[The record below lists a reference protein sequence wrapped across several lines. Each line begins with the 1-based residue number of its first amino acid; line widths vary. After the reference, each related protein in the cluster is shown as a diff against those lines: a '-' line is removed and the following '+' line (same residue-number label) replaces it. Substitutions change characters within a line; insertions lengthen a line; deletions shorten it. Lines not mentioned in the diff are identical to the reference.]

1 MHQEKNDYLR
11 NMKIKNFKTYFIA
24 LLILLIQIG
33 VYAQYGE
40 PLKLPPSLS
49 ANFGELRNNH
59 FHSGIDFKTQ
69 QVINKP
75 VFAVADGHISRISV
89 SPSGYGLALYI
100 DHPTLRQTSVYGHL
114 NSFSK
119 HIAEYV
125 EEKQYELES
134 FSVDLQ
140 LRPDEIPIT
149 KGEQI
154 ALSGNT
160 GSSGGPHLHFEI
172 RDTKTQSP
180 LDPLLYVAQNIKDTQ
195 KPDLRGI
202 SFYPIHQQGVIN
214 GTTTPTRLAIS
225 KSKSGN
231 PLPLQKSINAWGKI
245 GVGVKAYDKMD
256 GQANIY
262 GVKHIRL
269 FVDNKQ
275 VFSSSINEYLFSETR
290 MLNSFV
296 DFEDWRNNNS
306 FFMKSFIEPGNK
318 LRLYK
323 SVNNGHI
330 DINEERAYQM
340 KYELEDYFGNI
351 ATYEFIVNGLMQKIP
366 LTQNC
371 EQFMAWQYDNRYS
384 NHDFTLNISKGNLYS
399 NFCYTHTTTY
409 DNENRYFSDIHQ
421 VNNTPVPLHNNGK
434 MWIKIKSD
442 KLEHIIDKLGIVK
455 LNRNND
461 SWMGGTYSRGGIELN
476 INELGNKYAI
486 SIDTIA
492 PKITPINPQN
502 WKQNG
507 VARINLSDDR
517 SGISYF
523 RGTIDGEFV
532 LFKHDSKSNT
542 YTYTFDRSRL
552 KELPVKNFRFIAR
565 DAVGNESVYE
575 YNL

>member
-1 MHQEKNDYLR
+1 MINE
-11 NMKIKNFKTYFIA
+11 IS
-24 LLILLIQIG
+24 IL
-33 VYAQYGE
+33 
-40 PLKLPPSLS
+40 
-49 ANFGELRNNH
+49 
-59 FHSGIDFKTQ
+59 
-69 QVINKP
+69 
-75 VFAVADGHISRISV
+75 
-89 SPSGYGLALYI
+89 
-100 DHPTLRQTSVYGHL
+100 
-114 NSFSK
+114 
-119 HIAEYV
+119 
-125 EEKQYELES
+125 
-134 FSVDLQ
+134 
-140 LRPDEIPIT
+140 

-180 LDPLLYVAQNIKDTQ
+180 LDPLQYIAQNIKDTQ
-195 KPDLRGI
+195 KPDLRGVA
-202 SFYPIHQQGVIN
+202 FYPINRQGVIN
-214 GTTTPTRLAIS
+214 GLTTPTRLTIS
-225 KSKSGN
+225 KSQAGN
-231 PLPLQKSINAWGKI
+231 PLPMQRSINAWGKI

-256 GQANIY
+256 GQSNIY

-269 FVDNKQ
+269 FVDNLQ
-275 VFSSSINEYLFSETR
+275 VFSSTINEYLFSETR
-290 MLNSFV
+290 FLNSFV

-306 FFMKSFIEPGNK
+306 FFMKSFIESGNK
-318 LRLYK
+318 LRIY
-323 SVNNGHI
+323 NNSINRGFI
-330 DINEERAYQM
+330 DINEERPYRM
-340 KYELEDYFGNI
+340 RYELEDHFGNVT
-351 ATYEFIVNGLMQKIP
+351 TYEFIVNGLMQEIP
-366 LTQNC
+366 LAQNC
-371 EQFMAWQYDNRYS
+371 EQFMAWQYENRYS

-399 NFCYTHTTTY
+399 NFCYIHTTTY
-409 DNENRYFSDIHQ
+409 DNENKYFSDIHQ

-442 KLEHIIDKLGIVK
+442 KLEHVDKLGIVK

-476 INELGNKYAI
+476 ITELGNRYAI

-507 VARINLSDDR
+507 VVRINLSDDK

-532 LFKHDSKSNT
+532 LFKHDSKSNI

-552 KELPVKNFRFIAR
+552 KEFPVKNFRFIAR

>member
-1 MHQEKNDYLR
+1 
-11 NMKIKNFKTYFIA
+11 MKIKNIRICIG
-24 LLILLIQIG
+24 LLLLLMQLSLYG
-33 VYAQYGE
+33 QYKD
-40 PLKLPPSLS
+40 PLKIPLHLS

-59 FHSGIDFKTQ
+59 FHSGIDLKTQ

-75 VFAVADGHISRISV
+75 VYSITDGYVSRISV
-89 SPSGYGLALYI
+89 SPGGYGLAIYI
-100 DHPTLRQTSVYGHL
+100 DHPTNNQTSVYGHL

-119 HIAEYV
+119 HIAKYV
-125 EEKQYELES
+125 EDKQYELDS
-134 FSVDLQ
+134 FRVDLY
-140 LRPDEIPIT
+140 LEPNEIPIL

-180 LDPLLYVAQNIKDTQ
+180 LDPLQYIAQNIKDTQ

-202 SFYPIHQQGVIN
+202 AFYPINRQGVVN
-214 GTTTPTRLAIS
+214 GLTTPTRLTIS
-225 KSKSGN
+225 KSQTGN
-231 PLPLQKSINAWGKI
+231 PLPLQRSINAWGKI
-245 GVGVKAYDKMD
+245 CIGVKAYDKMD
-256 GQANIY
+256 GQSNIY
-262 GVKHIRL
+262 GVKHVRL
-269 FVDNKQ
+269 FVDNLQ
-275 VFSSSINEYLFSETR
+275 VFSSTINEYLFSETR
-290 MLNSFV
+290 FLNSFV

-306 FFMKSFIEPGNK
+306 FFMKSFIESGNK
-318 LRLYK
+318 LRIY
-323 SVNNGHI
+323 NNSINRGFI
-330 DINEERAYQM
+330 DINEKRPYRM
-340 KYELEDYFGNI
+340 RFELEDHFGNVT
-351 ATYEFIVNGLMQKIP
+351 TYEFIVNGLMQEIP
-366 LTQNC
+366 LAQNC

-409 DNENRYFSDIHQ
+409 DNENKYFSDIHQ

-442 KLEHIIDKLGIVK
+442 KLEHVDKLGIVK

-476 INELGNKYAI
+476 INELGNRYVI
-486 SIDTIA
+486 SLDTIA
-492 PKITPINPQN
+492 PKITPINPQS

-507 VARINLSDDR
+507 VVRINLSDDK

-532 LFKHDSKSNT
+532 LFKHDSKSNI

-552 KELPVKNFRFIAR
+552 KELPIKNFRFIAR

>member
-1 MHQEKNDYLR
+1 
-11 NMKIKNFKTYFIA
+11 MKIKNFKTYFIA

>member
-1 MHQEKNDYLR
+1 
-11 NMKIKNFKTYFIA
+11 MKIKKRRIFIG
-24 LLILLIQIG
+24 LLLFLMQLSL
-33 VYAQYGE
+33 YAQYE
-40 PLKLPPSLS
+40 VPLKIPLHLS

-59 FHSGIDFKTQ
+59 FHSGIDLKTQ
-69 QVINKP
+69 QVVNKP
-75 VFAVADGHISRISV
+75 VYSVADGYVSRISV
-89 SPSGYGLALYI
+89 SPGGYGLAIYI
-100 DHPTLRQTSVYGHL
+100 DHPTNNQTSVYGHL

-125 EEKQYELES
+125 EDKQYELES
-134 FSVDLQ
+134 FRVDLY
-140 LRPDEIPIT
+140 LEPNEISIL

-180 LDPLLYVAQNIKDTQ
+180 LDPLQYIAQNIKDTQ
-195 KPDLRGI
+195 KPDLRGVA
-202 SFYPIHQQGVIN
+202 FYPINRQGVIN
-214 GTTTPTRLAIS
+214 GLTTPTRLTIS
-225 KSKSGN
+225 KSQAGN
-231 PLPLQKSINAWGKI
+231 PLPMQRSINAWGKI

-256 GQANIY
+256 GQSNIY

-269 FVDNKQ
+269 FVDNLQ
-275 VFSSSINEYLFSETR
+275 VFSSTINEYLFSETR
-290 MLNSFV
+290 FLNSFV

-306 FFMKSFIEPGNK
+306 FFMKSFIESGNK
-318 LRLYK
+318 LRIY
-323 SVNNGHI
+323 NNSINRGFI
-330 DINEERAYQM
+330 DINEERPYRM
-340 KYELEDYFGNI
+340 RFELEDHFGNVT
-351 ATYEFIVNGLMQKIP
+351 TYEFIVNGLMQEIP
-366 LTQNC
+366 LAQNC

-399 NFCYTHTTTY
+399 NFCYIHTTTY
-409 DNENRYFSDIHQ
+409 DNENKYFSDIHQ

-442 KLEHIIDKLGIVK
+442 KLEHVDKLGIVK

-476 INELGNKYAI
+476 ITELGNRYAI

-507 VARINLSDDR
+507 VVRINLSDDK

-532 LFKHDSKSNT
+532 LFKHDSKSNI
-542 YTYTFDRSRL
+542 YTYTFDRTRL